1 MKLYLE
7 QMTLSDSCNRLIRAF
22 IKKHKWIVKELDID
36 SYEICSDT
44 WLQAFNN
51 WSIIFDS
58 KILSFMT
65 NTAHNNIYGKC
76 IEVKTNIIYWF
87 WIIR

>member
-7 QMTLSDSCNRLIRAF
+7 EITLSDTYNKLMHAF
-22 IKKHKWIVKELDID
+22 SKKHKWIVKELDID

-51 WSIIFDS
+51 WNIVFDS
-58 KILSFMT
+58 KILAFST
-65 NTAHNNIYGKC
+65 NTAHKNIYGKC
-76 IEVKTNIIYWF
+76 IEVITNTIYWF
-87 WIIR
+87 WIIK